1 MKQFIANTIATFFYV
16 GKIPKAPGTFGSL
29 VAIPLA
35 WYLWKIPF
43 AWAWVSIFAVFFLGI
58 WASSVLIKGTGKE
71 DHQSIVV
78 DEVVGIFVTTS
89 VADHIW
95 WHYILAFCFFRLF
108 DILKPGPVGYL
119 DKKVKGGLGTMI
131 DDFAA
136 AILAA
141 LLLYI
146 VLTTSQPWLKT
157 IST

>member
-1 MKQFIANTIATFFYV
+1 VKQFAAEIIATFFYV

-29 VAIPLA
+29 AAIPLA
-35 WYLWKIPF
+35 WYLWKLPF
-43 AWAWVSIFAVFFLGI
+43 AWVWFSIFVIFLLGT
-58 WASSVLIKGTGKE
+58 WASSVLIQRTGTE
-71 DHQSIVV
+71 DHQSIVI

-89 VADHIW
+89 VAGHLW
-95 WHYILAFCFFRLF
+95 WHYLLAFCFFRIF
-108 DILKPGPVGYL
+108 DILKPGPVRYL
-119 DKKVKGGLGTMI
+119 DKKIKGGFGTMI

-146 VLTTSQPWLKT
+146 VLTATQPWLNT